1 MLLKI
6 GALAKH
12 TGLTIRTLR
21 HYDDI
26 GLLVPSHRSE
36 AGYRMYG
43 DRDLVRLHR
52 IQALRQLGLGLAEIG
67 ETLANNGTDFGD
79 IIARQLAELDRQAEQ
94 VGRLRAQLLYL
105 QAQMARGSEPEM
117 ADWLITLELMT
128 MYEKYFNPDELKAL
142 EAHRQQAGPD
152 LDQRWLALMQA
163 LRALMDQGVAPQDV
177 RAQETAAEWFVLI
190 QETIGN
196 DTGLLAKLDAMARNE
211 PSVRQQ
217 LGMDEAVM
225 EYLRACLGARNA
237 EIYRRYLTAEE
248 LEKVMQGRAKTWGQW
263 PPVVSAM
270 RKLYERGAEVQDPE
284 VREVA
289 TKWKA
294 LYDVTH
300 AGDDGSLRI
309 KLRQAYI
316 EEPELLR
323 GSGLDLPLLEFVG
336 RAMAAI

>member
-21 HYDDI
+21 HYDDV

-43 DRDLVRLHR
+43 DEDIHRLHR
-52 IQALRQLGLGLAEIG
+52 ICALKQLGLGLAEIG
-67 ETLANNGTDFGD
+67 ETLANNGADLGD

-94 VGRLRAQLLYL
+94 MDKLRAQLLRL
-105 QAQMARGSEPEM
+105 QAQMEQGAVPEM

-128 MYEKYFNPDELKAL
+128 MYEKYFNPDELQTL
-142 EAHRQQAGPD
+142 EAYRRQAGPD
-152 LDQRWLALMQA
+152 LDGRWAALMQS
-163 LRALMDQGVAPQDV
+163 LRALMDQGVPPHHE
-177 RAQETAAEWFVLI
+177 RAQEAAAEWFPLI
-190 QETIGN
+190 QETIGD
-196 DTGLLAKLDAMARNE
+196 DTGLLTKLDAMARNE

-225 EYLRACLGARNA
+225 DYLRACLGARNA
-237 EIYRRYLTAEE
+237 EIYRRYLTPQE

-270 RKLYERGAEVQDPE
+270 RKLYDAGAAVTDPE

-289 TKWKA
+289 AKWKV
-294 LYDVTH
+294 LFDVTH
-300 AGDDGSLRI
+300 AGDDGTLRA
-309 KLRQAYI
+309 KLRVAYI

-323 GSGLDLPLLEFVG
+323 GSGLDLPLLEYVG
-336 RAMAAI
+336 RAMAAL

>member
-43 DRDLVRLHR
+43 DDDVKRLHR
-52 IQALRQLGLGLAEIG
+52 ICALKQLGLGLAEID
-67 ETLANNGTDFGD
+67 ETLANDGTDLAD
-79 IIARQLAELDRQAEQ
+79 IIARQLAALDRQAEQ
-94 VGRLRAQLLYL
+94 VEKLRAQLLRL
-105 QAQMARGSEPEM
+105 QAQMIQGAEPEL
-117 ADWLITLELMT
+117 ADWLIALELMT
-128 MYEKYFNPDELKAL
+128 MYEKYFNPDELKTL
-142 EAHRQQAGPD
+142 EAHRKQAGPD
-152 LDQRWLALMQA
+152 LDARWLAMMQS
-163 LRALMDQGVAPQDV
+163 LRALMEQGVPPSDG
-177 RAQETAAEWFVLI
+177 RAQEVSGEWHTLI

-225 EYLRACLGARNA
+225 DYLRACLGARNA
-237 EIYRRYLTAEE
+237 AIYQRYLTPQE
-248 LEKVMQGRAKTWGQW
+248 LDRVMQGRAKTWGQW
-263 PPVVSAM
+263 PGVVSAM
-270 RKLYERGAEVQDPE
+270 RKLYEAGAAVTDQE

-289 TKWKA
+289 AKWKA
-294 LYDVTH
+294 LFDVTH

-323 GSGLDLPLLEFVG
+323 GSGLDLPLLDYVG
-336 RAMAAI
+336 RAMAAL

>member
-36 AGYRMYG
+36 AGYRLYG
-43 DRDLVRLHR
+43 DDDVARLHR
-52 IQALRQLGLGLAEIG
+52 IQALKQLGLGLAEIG
-67 ETLANNGTDFGD
+67 ETLATNGTDLGD

-94 VGRLRAQLLYL
+94 VGKLRAQLLHL
-105 QAQMARGSEPEM
+105 QAQMAQGSKPEM
-117 ADWLITLELMT
+117 ADLLITLELMT
-128 MYEKYFNPDELKAL
+128 MYEKYFNPDELKTL

-152 LDQRWLALMQA
+152 LDDRWAALMQS
-163 LRALMDQGVAPQDV
+163 LRALMEQGVPPSDE
-177 RAQETAAEWFVLI
+177 RAQKTAAEWFPLI
-190 QETIGN
+190 QETVGD
-196 DTGLLAKLDAMARNE
+196 DTHLLAKLDTMARNE

-237 EIYRRYLTAEE
+237 AIYRRYLTPQE
-248 LEKVMQGRAKTWGQW
+248 LERVMQGRAKTWSQW
-263 PPVVSAM
+263 PPVVAAM
-270 RKLYERGAEVQDPE
+270 RKLYDAGAAVTEPA

-289 TKWKA
+289 VKWKA
-294 LYDVTH
+294 LFDVTH

-323 GSGLDLPLLEFVG
+323 GSGLDLPLLEYVG